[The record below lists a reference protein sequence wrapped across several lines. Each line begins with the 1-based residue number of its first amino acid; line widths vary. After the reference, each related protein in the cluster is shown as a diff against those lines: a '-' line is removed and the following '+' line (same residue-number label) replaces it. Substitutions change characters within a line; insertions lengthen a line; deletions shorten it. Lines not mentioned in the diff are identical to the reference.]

1 MNAAKPPALLL
12 MGPTGSGKSE
22 LAVCLAERLDG
33 EIVSVDSALVYRGMD
48 IGSAKPDLASRR
60 GIPHHLIDILDPA
73 ESYSTGRFLDDAR
86 RLLAGMASRG
96 KTPVLV
102 GGTMLYFNALLHGLA
117 ALPSAD
123 PDIRRFLEEEG
134 ARLGWAALHT
144 ELARVD
150 PEAARRIHPND
161 PQRIQRALEV
171 YHATGKPLTEL
182 CADQT
187 AAPLPCRPVK
197 IVVAPATRAE
207 LHARI
212 ERRFQDMLASGLIDE
227 VRALFAR
234 GDLDASLSAIR
245 AVGYRQVW
253 GYLKGEYDL
262 AALKAKGVA
271 ATRQLA
277 KRQFTWLR
285 REQDARWYES
295 APAEE
300 LAERIVADLAG
311 EGFRSVSS

>member
-1 MNAAKPPALLL
+1 

-22 LAVCLAERLDG
+22 LAVRLAERLGG
-33 EIVSVDSALVYRGMD
+33 EIVSVDSALVYRGLD

-73 ESYSTGRFLDDAR
+73 ESYSTGRFLDDTR
-86 RLLAGMASRG
+86 RLLTDMALRG
-96 KTPVLV
+96 KTPLLA

-117 ALPSAD
+117 ELPSAD
-123 PDIRRFLEEEG
+123 PDIRRYLEEEA
-134 ARLGWAALHT
+134 ARRGWAALHA

-150 PEAARRIHPND
+150 PSAAQRIHRND

-171 YHATGKPLTEL
+171 FHATGKSLSTL
-182 CADQT
+182 CAEQT

-207 LHARI
+207 LHLRI
-212 ERRFQDMLASGLIDE
+212 ERRFADMLANGLIDE
-227 VRALFAR
+227 VKALFER
-234 GDLDASLSAIR
+234 GDLHSSLPAIR

-253 GYLKGEYDL
+253 GYLNGEYDL
-262 AALKAKGVA
+262 ATLKEKGVA

-285 REQDARWYES
+285 REQEARRYES
-295 APAEE
+295 GPAAE
-300 LAERIVADLAG
+300 LAERILAG
-311 EGFRSVSS
+311 LGEDGTNRSG